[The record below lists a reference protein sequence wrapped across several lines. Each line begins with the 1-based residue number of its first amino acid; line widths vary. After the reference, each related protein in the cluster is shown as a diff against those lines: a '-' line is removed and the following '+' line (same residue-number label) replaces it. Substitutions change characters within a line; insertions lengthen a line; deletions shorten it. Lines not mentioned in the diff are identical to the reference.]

1 MKKKEVRIGLSI
13 AQKLADNVYESIE
26 DTEKSLDFLE
36 AFEKAS
42 KKIDEHIK
50 KTAGENFDH
59 LVFYER
65 KQMEFSGLGL
75 ELEMENYL
83 ADKKVTFEEIKT
95 LQEKLKNELDKL
107 HETIMPK
114 ISKKMVSGILSG
126 FEYRMI
132 KEYIKG

>member
-1 MKKKEVRIGLSI
+1 MKKREVRIGLNI

-26 DTEKSLDFLE
+26 DTEKSIDFLE
-36 AFEKAS
+36 SFEKAS

-65 KQMEFSGLGL
+65 KQAQFEGLAL
-75 ELEMENYL
+75 ELEMDNYL
-83 ADKKVTFEEIKT
+83 ADKKVTIEEIKT
-95 LQEKLKNELDKL
+95 LQEKLKTELDKL

-114 ISKKMVSGILSG
+114 IPKRMTTGVLSG
-126 FEYRMI
+126 FEFRMI